1 MKSKRVVPRRQAD
14 EDVDSASEFYFQEA
28 GGDVALAFILS
39 IEHAY
44 VQISR
49 LPEAG
54 SPRYAESLE
63 VPGLRFWRAKKF
75 PYLIFYVDLGT
86 HIEIWRVLHE
96 RMDLPVWLHD
106 VE

>member
-1 MKSKRVVPRRQAD
+1 VKSKPVVPRRQAD

-28 GGDVALAFILS
+28 GADVALAFVHS

-49 LPEAG
+49 LPGAG

-75 PYLIFYVDLGT
+75 PYLIFYVDHGNQ
-86 HIEIWRVLHE
+86 IEIWRVLHE
-96 RMDLPVWLHD
+96 RVDLPAWISN